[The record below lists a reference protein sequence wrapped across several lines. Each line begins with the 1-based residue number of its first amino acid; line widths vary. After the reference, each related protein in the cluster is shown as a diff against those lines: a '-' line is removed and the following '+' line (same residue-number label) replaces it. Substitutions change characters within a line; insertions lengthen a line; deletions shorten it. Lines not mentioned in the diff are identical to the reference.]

1 MCDYSLE
8 TYRSRPARVGEQ
20 FVTSRFPSRSIGLT
34 VPGDCQTAVCL
45 MADTKLR
52 IEGVSEDFQRT
63 YGVEAAEDATF
74 IRRDS
79 GSYRDAIRFANG
91 AEVLLQQL
99 GVGVRIQVVDALQ
112 APLHGQEWWSVVKR
126 KRDPELV

>member
-8 TYRSRPARVGEQ
+8 SYRSRPAQVGDQCE
-20 FVTSRFPSRSIGLT
+20 TSRFSSGSIGLM
-34 VPGDCQTAVCL
+34 VPGDCHTAVCL

-52 IEGVSEDFQRT
+52 IEGVSEDLQRT

-79 GSYRDAIRFANG
+79 GTYRDAIRFANG
-91 AEVLLQQL
+91 AAVLLQHL
-99 GVGVRIQVVDALQ
+99 GIGAKIQVVDALQ
-112 APLHGQEWWSVVKR
+112 APLHGQGWSVVKR
-126 KRDPELV
+126 KRPLELV